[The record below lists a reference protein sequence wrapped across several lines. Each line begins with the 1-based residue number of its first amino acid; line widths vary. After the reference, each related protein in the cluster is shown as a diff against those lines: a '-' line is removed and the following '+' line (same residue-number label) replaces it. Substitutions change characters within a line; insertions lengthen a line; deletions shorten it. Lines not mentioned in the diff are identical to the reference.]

1 MRDKTKNIICI
12 VLPVVSIFI
21 IAFAFR
27 MGPTGF
33 AVYED
38 KMIYRING
46 SVSINLHEKIPADS
60 YIGIKI
66 DRYEAKVNI
75 VEFLEKSGEDYKI
88 REGFILGGNTYKVD
102 FDSLGIIDGFEKGR
116 HVIRTEIVYKGT
128 VLHSSEEVVDI

>member
-1 MRDKTKNIICI
+1 MKDKTKNIISV
-12 VLPVVSIFI
+12 VLPIVTIFA
-21 IAFAFR
+21 IAFIFTNE
-27 MGPTGF
+27 PTGF
-33 AVYED
+33 VVYENRSLY
-38 KMIYRING
+38 KIRGNV
-46 SVSINLHEKIPADS
+46 SVGLQKEIPADS

-66 DRYEAKVNI
+66 DDYEIKINLI
-75 VEFLEKSGEDYKI
+75 EFLEKSGEDYKI